1 MKPIAEQVVVITGAS
16 SGIGRAS
23 ALAFGAKGA
32 RVVLAARNRDALEHV
47 ATQIEAS
54 GGQAH
59 VVVTDVAEWPQ
70 VERLAEQAVQRFG
83 HIDTWL
89 NNAAVNE
96 HASVLDMTI
105 EELDRIIQVNLMGQI
120 YGVKAAL
127 GPMRR
132 QRSGTIINMGSAA
145 SNRAVPLHSAYVASK
160 HGIAGFTDSIRLDLM
175 REEMPI
181 TVTLI
186 QPGFLD
192 TPFFH
197 NARAKLGGHQSRPIP
212 PIYAPEVV
220 AETILF
226 AATHPRRNLVVGGQA
241 AMAIFLEK
249 LSPGLVDKLMLARGA
264 GFRLQTENTPDDG
277 VDNLFAPI
285 PGTGAVRGTWGNEA
299 IVSSFYTRHIE
310 CYPNRKRM
318 LWAALGIGLVALA
331 RRGPPGA
338 SR

>member
-1 MKPIAEQVVVITGAS
+1 MRPISEQVVVITGAS

-23 ALAFGAKGA
+23 ALAFGAQGA
-32 RVVLAARNRDALEHV
+32 SVVLAARNREALEHV
-47 ATQIEAS
+47 AAQIEAS

-59 VVVTDVAEWPQ
+59 VVVTDVSVWAQ
-70 VERLAEQAVQRFG
+70 VEHLAEAALKRFG
-83 HIDTWL
+83 RIDTWL

-96 HASVLDMTI
+96 HASVVDMTI

-160 HGIAGFTDSIRLDLM
+160 HGIAGFTDSIRLDLKH
-175 REEMPI
+175 EKMPI
-181 TVTLI
+181 NVTLI

-192 TPFFH
+192 TPLFH
-197 NARAKLGGHQSRPIP
+197 NARAKLQGHQSRPIP

-241 AMAIFLEK
+241 ALAIFLEK

-264 GFRLQTENTPDDG
+264 GFRLQTENKPDDRY
-277 VDNLFAPI
+277 DNLFEPT
-285 PGTGAVRGTWGNEA
+285 PGIGSVRGTWGDEA
-299 IVSSFYTRHIE
+299 IESSFYTRHIE

-331 RRGPPGA
+331 RR
-338 SR
+338 R

>member
-23 ALAFGAKGA
+23 ALAFGAQGA
-32 RVVLAARNRDALEHV
+32 SVVLAARNREALEHV
-47 ATQIEAS
+47 AAEIEA
-54 GGQAH
+54 GGGRAH
-59 VVVTDVAEWPQ
+59 VVVTDVAEWRQ
-70 VERLAEQAVQRFG
+70 VERLAQEAVERFG
-83 HIDTWL
+83 RIDTWL

-96 HASVLDMTI
+96 HASINDMTI
-105 EELDRIIQVNLMGQI
+105 EELERIIQVNLMGQI

-145 SNRAVPLHSAYVASK
+145 SDRAVPLHSAYVASK
-160 HGIAGFTDSIRLDLM
+160 HAIAGFTDSIRLDLAH
-175 REEMPI
+175 EKLPI

-197 NARAKLGGHQSRPIP
+197 NARAKLNGHQSRPIP

-241 AMAIFLEK
+241 AMAIFLDK

-264 GFRLQTENTPDDG
+264 GFRLQTESQPDDRY
-277 VDNLFAPI
+277 DNLFEPTRGI
-285 PGTGAVRGTWGNEA
+285 GAVRGTWGDEA
-299 IVSSFYTRHIE
+299 IESSFYTRHIE

-331 RRGPPGA
+331 RR
-338 SR
+338 R

>member
-1 MKPIAEQVVVITGAS
+1 MRPISEQVVVITGAS

-23 ALAFGAKGA
+23 ALAFGAQGA
-32 RVVLAARNRDALEHV
+32 SVVLAARNREALEHV
-47 ATQIEAS
+47 AAQIEAS

-59 VVVTDVAEWPQ
+59 VVVTDVSVWAQ
-70 VERLAEQAVQRFG
+70 VEHLAEAALKRFG
-83 HIDTWL
+83 RIDTWL

-96 HASVLDMTI
+96 HASINDMTI
-105 EELDRIIQVNLMGQI
+105 EELERIIQVNLMGQI

-145 SNRAVPLHSAYVASK
+145 SDRAVPLHSAYVASK
-160 HGIAGFTDSIRLDLM
+160 HAIAGFTDSIRLDLAH
-175 REEMPI
+175 EKLPI

-197 NARAKLGGHQSRPIP
+197 NARAKLNGHQSRPIP

-241 AMAIFLEK
+241 AMAIFLDK

-264 GFRLQTENTPDDG
+264 GFRLQTESQPDDRY
-277 VDNLFAPI
+277 DNLFEPTRGI
-285 PGTGAVRGTWGNEA
+285 GAVRGTWGDEA
-299 IVSSFYTRHIE
+299 IESSFYTRHIE
-310 CYPNRKRM
+310 CYPNRLRM
-318 LWAALGIGLVALA
+318 LWAARGIGLVALA
-331 RRGPPGA
+331 RR
-338 SR
+338 R

>member
-23 ALAFGAKGA
+23 ALAFGARGA
-32 RVVLAARNRDALEHV
+32 SVVLAARNREALEHV
-47 ATQIEAS
+47 AAQIEAS
-54 GGQAH
+54 GGKAH
-59 VVVTDVAEWPQ
+59 VVVTDVAVWAQ
-70 VERLAEQAVQRFG
+70 VEHLAAETVRRFG
-83 HIDTWL
+83 RIDTWL

-96 HASVLDMTI
+96 HASVVDMTV
-105 EELDRIIQVNLMGQI
+105 EELERIIQVNLMGQI

-145 SNRAVPLHSAYVASK
+145 SDRAVPLHSAYVASK
-160 HGIAGFTDSIRLDLM
+160 HGIAGFTDSIRLDLAH
-175 REEMPI
+175 EKMPI

-220 AETILF
+220 ADTILF

-241 AMAIFLEK
+241 ALAIFLEK
-249 LSPGLVDKLMLARGA
+249 LSPGLVDRLMLARGA
-264 GFRLQTENTPDDG
+264 GFRLQTESKPDDRY
-277 VDNLFAPI
+277 DNLFEPTRGI
-285 PGTGAVRGTWGNEA
+285 GAVRGTWGEEA
-299 IVSSFYTRHIE
+299 IESSFYTRHIE
-310 CYPNRKRM
+310 YYPNRKRM

-331 RRGPPGA
+331 RR
-338 SR
+338 R

>member
-23 ALAFGAKGA
+23 ALAFGARGA
-32 RVVLAARNRDALEHV
+32 RVVLAARNREALDHV
-47 ATQIEAS
+47 ARQIEAG

-59 VVVTDVAEWPQ
+59 VVVTDVAVWSQ
-70 VERLAEQAVQRFG
+70 VAHLAEEAVRRFG
-83 HIDTWL
+83 RIDTWL

-96 HASVLDMTI
+96 HASVVDMTV
-105 EELDRIIQVNLMGQI
+105 EELERIIQVNLMGQI

-160 HGIAGFTDSIRLDLM
+160 HGIAGFTDSIRLDLQH
-175 REEMPI
+175 EKMPI
-181 TVTLI
+181 TVTLV

-241 AMAIFLEK
+241 ALAIFLDK
-249 LSPGLVDKLMLARGA
+249 LSPGLVDRLMLARGA
-264 GFRLQTENTPDDG
+264 GFRLQTENKPDDRY
-277 VDNLFAPI
+277 DNLFEPTR
-285 PGTGAVRGTWGNEA
+285 GTGAVRGTWGAEA
-299 IVSSFYTRHIE
+299 IESSFYTRHIE

-331 RRGPPGA
+331 RR
-338 SR
+338 R

>member
-1 MKPIAEQVVVITGAS
+1 MKPVSEQVVVITGAS

-23 ALAFGAKGA
+23 ALAFGARGA
-32 RVVLAARNRDALEHV
+32 SVVLAARNREALEHV
-47 ATQIEAS
+47 AAQIEA
-54 GGQAH
+54 GGGKAH
-59 VVVTDVAEWPQ
+59 VVVTDVSVWAQ
-70 VERLAEQAVQRFG
+70 VERLAAEAISRFG
-83 HIDTWL
+83 RIDTWL

-96 HASVLDMTI
+96 HASVVDMTI

-160 HGIAGFTDSIRLDLM
+160 HGIAGFTDSIRLDLQH
-175 REEMPI
+175 EKMPI

-197 NARAKLGGHQSRPIP
+197 NARAKLNGKQSRPIP

-241 AMAIFLEK
+241 ALAIFLDK

-264 GFRLQTENTPDDG
+264 GFRLQTEDKPDDRY
-277 VDNLFAPI
+277 DNLFEPTRGI
-285 PGTGAVRGTWGNEA
+285 GAVRGTWGDEA
-299 IVSSFYTRHIE
+299 IESSFYTRHIE

-331 RRGPPGA
+331 RRRPE
-338 SR
+338 R

>member
-23 ALAFGAKGA
+23 ALAFGSRGA
-32 RVVLAARNRDALEHV
+32 SVVLAARNREALEHV
-47 ATQIEAS
+47 AAEIEA
-54 GGQAH
+54 GGGRAH

-70 VERLAEQAVQRFG
+70 VEHLADEAVRRFG
-83 HIDTWL
+83 RIDTWL

-96 HASVLDMTI
+96 HASINDMTI

-160 HGIAGFTDSIRLDLM
+160 HAIAGFTDSIRLDLKH
-175 REEMPI
+175 EKLPI

-197 NARAKLGGHQSRPIP
+197 NARAKLNGHQSRPIP

-226 AATHPRRNLVVGGQA
+226 AATHPRRQLVVGGQA
-241 AMAIFLEK
+241 AMAIFLDK
-249 LSPGLVDKLMLARGA
+249 LSPGLVDKLMLARSA
-264 GFRLQTENTPDDG
+264 GFRLQTENKPDDG
-277 VDNLFAPI
+277 YDNLFEPTRGI
-285 PGTGAVRGTWGNEA
+285 GAVRGTWGTEA
-299 IVSSFYTRHIE
+299 IESSFYTRHIE

-331 RRGPPGA
+331 RR
-338 SR
+338 R

>member
-1 MKPIAEQVVVITGAS
+1 MKPIEDQVVVITGAS
-16 SGIGRAS
+16 SGIGRAC
-23 ALAFGAKGA
+23 ALAFGRRGA
-32 RVVLAARNRDALEHV
+32 AVVLAARNVEALDVV
-47 ATQIEAS
+47 ARQIEAG

-59 VVVTDVAEWPQ
+59 VVPTDVAAWPQ
-70 VERLAEQAVQRFG
+70 VEALAQAAVARFG
-83 HIDTWL
+83 RIDTWL

-96 HASVLDMTI
+96 HASVNDMTI

-120 YGVKAAL
+120 YGMKAAL

-132 QRSGTIINMGSAA
+132 QRSGTARVEAA
-145 SNRAVPLHSAYVASK
+145 EPMLMMVPLHAPYVASK
-160 HGIAGFTDSIRLDLM
+160 HAVAGFTDSLRLDLM
-175 REEMPI
+175 LEKMPI

-197 NARAKLGGHQSRPIP
+197 NARAKLNGRQSRPIP

-220 AETILF
+220 AETVLF

-241 AMAIFLEK
+241 AMAVFLEK
-249 LSPGLVDKLMLARGA
+249 LSPGLLDRLMVARGA
-264 GFRLQTENTPDDG
+264 GARLQTEDRPDDG
-277 VDNLFAPI
+277 YDNLFEPTRGI
-285 PGTGAVRGTWGNEA
+285 GSVRGTWGAEA
-299 IVSSFYTRHIE
+299 IESSFYTRHIE

-331 RRGPPGA
+331 RHRQ
-338 SR
+338 

>member
-1 MKPIAEQVVVITGAS
+1 MRPISEQVVVITGAS

-23 ALAFGAKGA
+23 ALAFGARGA
-32 RVVLAARNRDALEHV
+32 SVVLAARNREALEHV
-47 ATQIEAS
+47 AAEIEAS
-54 GGQAH
+54 GGKAH
-59 VVVTDVAEWPQ
+59 VVVTDVSVWAQ
-70 VERLAEQAVQRFG
+70 VERLAEEAVERFG
-83 HIDTWL
+83 RIDTWL

-96 HASVLDMTI
+96 HASVVDMTI

-127 GPMRR
+127 EPMRR

-160 HGIAGFTDSIRLDLM
+160 HGIAGFTDSIRLDLQH
-175 REEMPI
+175 EKMPI

-220 AETILF
+220 AETVLF

-241 AMAIFLEK
+241 AVAIFLDK

-264 GFRLQTENTPDDG
+264 GFKLQTESKPDDRY
-277 VDNLFAPI
+277 DNLFEPSRGI
-285 PGTGAVRGTWGNEA
+285 GAVRGTWGSEA
-299 IVSSFYTRHIE
+299 IESSFYTRHIE

-331 RRGPPGA
+331 RRR
-338 SR
+338 S

>member
-23 ALAFGAKGA
+23 ALAFGAQGA
-32 RVVLAARNRDALEHV
+32 SVVLAARNREALEHV
-47 ATQIEAS
+47 AAEIEAS
-54 GGQAH
+54 GGKAH
-59 VVVTDVAEWPQ
+59 VVVTDVSVWAQ
-70 VERLAEQAVQRFG
+70 VERLAREAVERFG
-83 HIDTWL
+83 RIDTWL

-96 HASVLDMTI
+96 HASVVDMTI

-160 HGIAGFTDSIRLDLM
+160 HGIAGFTDSIRLDLKH
-175 REEMPI
+175 EKMPI
-181 TVTLI
+181 NVTLI

-264 GFRLQTENTPDDG
+264 GFRLQTESRPDDRY
-277 VDNLFAPI
+277 DNLFEPSR
-285 PGTGAVRGTWGNEA
+285 GVGSVRGTWGDEA
-299 IVSSFYTRHIE
+299 IESSFYTRHIE

-331 RRGPPGA
+331 RR
-338 SR
+338 R

>member
-23 ALAFGAKGA
+23 ALAFGARGA
-32 RVVLAARNRDALEHV
+32 RVVLAARNREALEHV
-47 ATQIEAS
+47 ARQIEAS

-59 VVVTDVAEWPQ
+59 VVVTDVAVWPQ
-70 VERLAEQAVQRFG
+70 VEHLAEEAVRRFG
-83 HIDTWL
+83 RIDTWL

-96 HASVLDMTI
+96 HASVVDMTI
-105 EELDRIIQVNLMGQI
+105 KELERIIQVNLMGQI

-145 SNRAVPLHSAYVASK
+145 SDRAVPLHSAYVASK
-160 HGIAGFTDSIRLDLM
+160 HGIAGFTDSIRLDLAH
-175 REEMPI
+175 EKMPI

-241 AMAIFLEK
+241 ALAIFLDK
-249 LSPGLVDKLMLARGA
+249 LSPGLVDRLMLARGA
-264 GFRLQTENTPDDG
+264 GFRLQTENKPDDG
-277 VDNLFAPI
+277 YDNLFEPTRGI
-285 PGTGAVRGTWGNEA
+285 GAVRGTWGDEA
-299 IVSSFYTRHIE
+299 IESSFYTRHIE

-331 RRGPPGA
+331 RRRPE
-338 SR
+338 R

>member
-23 ALAFGAKGA
+23 ALAFGARGA
-32 RVVLAARNRDALEHV
+32 RVVLAARNREALEHV
-47 ATQIEAS
+47 ARQIEAS
-54 GGQAH
+54 GGQAY
-59 VVVTDVAEWPQ
+59 VVVTDVAVWPQ
-70 VERLAEQAVQRFG
+70 VEHLAEEAVRRFG
-83 HIDTWL
+83 RIDTWL

-96 HASVLDMTI
+96 HASVVDMTV
-105 EELDRIIQVNLMGQI
+105 EELERIIQVNLMGQI

-145 SNRAVPLHSAYVASK
+145 SDRAVPLHSAYVASK
-160 HGIAGFTDSIRLDLM
+160 HGIAGFTDSIRLDLAH
-175 REEMPI
+175 EKMPI

-241 AMAIFLEK
+241 ALAIFLDK
-249 LSPGLVDKLMLARGA
+249 LSPGLVDRLMLARGA
-264 GFRLQTENTPDDG
+264 GFRLQTENKPDDG
-277 VDNLFAPI
+277 YDNLFEPTRGI
-285 PGTGAVRGTWGNEA
+285 GAVRGTWGNEA
-299 IVSSFYTRHIE
+299 IESSFYTRHIE

-331 RRGPPGA
+331 RR
-338 SR
+338 R

>member
-23 ALAFGAKGA
+23 ALAFGARGA
-32 RVVLAARNRDALEHV
+32 RVVLAARNREALEHV
-47 ATQIEAS
+47 ARQIEAS
-54 GGQAH
+54 GSQAH
-59 VVVTDVAEWPQ
+59 VVVTDVAVWPQ
-70 VERLAEQAVQRFG
+70 VEHLAEEAVRRFG
-83 HIDTWL
+83 RIDTWL

-96 HASVLDMTI
+96 HASVVDMTV
-105 EELDRIIQVNLMGQI
+105 EELERIIQVNLMGQI

-145 SNRAVPLHSAYVASK
+145 SDRAVPLHSAYVASK
-160 HGIAGFTDSIRLDLM
+160 HGIAGFTDSIRLDLAH
-175 REEMPI
+175 EKMPI

-241 AMAIFLEK
+241 ALAIFLDK
-249 LSPGLVDKLMLARGA
+249 LSPGLVDRLMLARGA
-264 GFRLQTENTPDDG
+264 GFRLQTENKPDDG
-277 VDNLFAPI
+277 YDNLFEPTRGI
-285 PGTGAVRGTWGNEA
+285 GAVRGTWGNEA
-299 IVSSFYTRHIE
+299 IESSFYTRHIE

-331 RRGPPGA
+331 RR
-338 SR
+338 R